1 MSKNSFIFCAIRTFQ
16 MCVQKQDRIRR
27 FCLYSLYYSGTG
39 TGNGTGTGYSGF
51 SYGLSGG
58 LSDGRKKI
66 VDFSSEVAYYNLS

>member
-1 MSKNSFIFCAIRTFQ
+1 

-27 FCLYSLYYSGTG
+27 FCVYSLYYSGTG
-39 TGNGTGTGYSGF
+39 NGNGTGYSGF

>member
-1 MSKNSFIFCAIRTFQ
+1 
-16 MCVQKQDRIRR
+16 MCVQKQGRIRR
-27 FCLYSLYYSGTG
+27 FCVYSLYYSGTG
-39 TGNGTGTGYSGF
+39 NGNGNGYSGF

>member
-27 FCLYSLYYSGTG
+27 FCVYSLYYSGTG
-39 TGNGTGTGYSGF
+39 NGNGTGTGYSGF

-58 LSDGRKKI
+58 LSGGRKKQLI
-66 VDFSSEVAYYNLS
+66 FP

>member
-1 MSKNSFIFCAIRTFQ
+1 
-16 MCVQKQDRIRR
+16 MCVQKQDRIQL
-27 FCLYSLYYSGTG
+27 FCVYSLYYSGN
-39 TGNGTGTGYSGF
+39 GNGYGTGTGYSGF